1 MIDRR
6 AYCETFSQLRASGD
20 AKREAL
26 ERMRHQ
32 RIKKKPRPL
41 RVLGLTAAVVAALCV
56 TAGAVNLATDGAL
69 FRQLRVVWQDD
80 TRLELQDAEGNRVSA
95 ALVGENLV
103 TREEGRLILHAGG
116 EDMDIT
122 DAMAARGYYHYAY
135 DMTVIHGDGAQELR
149 TITIDVTG
157 DLDGWIVTQNN
168 GDGTA
173 YTVAGGDARAN

>member
-20 AKREAL
+20 AKRKVL

-69 FRQLRVVWQDD
+69 FRQFPGGL
-80 TRLELQDAEGNRVSA
+80 
-95 ALVGENLV
+95 
-103 TREEGRLILHAGG
+103 AG
-116 EDMDIT
+116 
-122 DAMAARGYYHYAY
+122 
-135 DMTVIHGDGAQELR
+135 
-149 TITIDVTG
+149 
-157 DLDGWIVTQNN
+157 
-168 GDGTA
+168 
-173 YTVAGGDARAN
+173 